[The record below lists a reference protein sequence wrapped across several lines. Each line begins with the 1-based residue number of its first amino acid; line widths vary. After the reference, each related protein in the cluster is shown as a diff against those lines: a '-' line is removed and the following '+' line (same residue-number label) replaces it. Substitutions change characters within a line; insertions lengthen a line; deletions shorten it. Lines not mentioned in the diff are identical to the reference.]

1 MTNWLISVINSK
13 LNTAQETWN
22 APKGKKKQYRF
33 SESDNKPNNEY
44 DINKND

>member
-22 APKGKKKQYRF
+22 AQKEKKT
-33 SESDNKPNNEY
+33 
-44 DINKND
+44 INIGFLNLTTSLTMNMT

>member
-22 APKGKKKQYRF
+22 AQKEKKKQL
-33 SESDNKPNNEY
+33 
-44 DINKND
+44 I